1 MNKKNSKTYSIV
13 GSLGVHVLFTLGA
26 GNFLMNINNSV
37 QPQKTYQMEFVKRKA
52 PPPVKKETIRKEQV
66 RKEIK
71 LASLSPKAMP
81 ALQPKV
87 SSRQTSRQV
96 RKVRAMVKTPVLTPR
111 HVKRSVTKKAVMMRS
126 DRPLTAKRIPVARS
140 FVHTRKTF
148 SSKAARASM
157 VQGTPQ
163 FKLSKLPSR
172 VVRPENSSSAGN
184 EKGRVTPVQTRIKL
198 ASLTSFPSARSVPNF
213 DDSGARASYTAII
226 QRRIEESSKKEY
238 PKSSMQA
245 KRQGVLKV
253 QFTILK
259 DGQLGNVRLVTKT
272 KYPELNR
279 AAMAAVKKAA
289 PFAGIPDSII
299 GQSLSFIVPIK
310 FRVN

>member
-1 MNKKNSKTYSIV
+1 MNKNNFTTYSLV
-13 GSLGVHVLFTLGA
+13 GSLGLHVLITLGA

-52 PPPVKKETIRKEQV
+52 PPPVKKETIRKERV

-71 LASLSPKAMP
+71 VASLSPKAMP
-81 ALQPKV
+81 VLQPKV
-87 SSRQTSRQV
+87 SFRQTSRQT
-96 RKVRAMVKTPVLTPR
+96 RKARAMVKTSVSTPR
-111 HVKRSVTKKAVMMRS
+111 HVKSSVAKKTVMMRS
-126 DRPLTAKRIPVARS
+126 DRPLTTKRIPVALS
-140 FVHTRKTF
+140 SVHTRKTF
-148 SSKAARASM
+148 SSKAARVSM
-157 VQGTPQ
+157 VQGAPQ
-163 FKLSKLPSR
+163 FKLSKLPSK
-172 VVRPENSSSAGN
+172 VVRPESSLSAGT
-184 EKGRVTPVQTRIKL
+184 EQGRVAPVQTTIKL
-198 ASLTSFPSARSVPNF
+198 ASLTSFPSVRGVPNF

-238 PKSSMQA
+238 PKSAMKS
-245 KRQGVLKV
+245 KRQGVLNV

-259 DGQLGNVRLVTKT
+259 DGQLGNVRLITKT
-272 KYPELNR
+272 EYPELNR

-310 FRVN
+310 FKVN